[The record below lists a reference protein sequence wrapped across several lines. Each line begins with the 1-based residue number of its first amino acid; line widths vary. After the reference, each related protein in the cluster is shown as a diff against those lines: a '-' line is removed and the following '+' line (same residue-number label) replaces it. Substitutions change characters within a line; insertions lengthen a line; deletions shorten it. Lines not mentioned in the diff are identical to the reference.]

1 MYRSDILMALTT
13 NSDIKYMLF
22 AIDGIDDGV
31 DHVVV
36 KRGRIVKLELNL
48 AIFHAYH

>member
-1 MYRSDILMALTT
+1 MYRFVTLMALTT
-13 NSDIKYMLF
+13 NIDIKYMLF
-22 AIDGIDDGV
+22 TIDGIDDGV
-31 DHVVV
+31 DRVVV